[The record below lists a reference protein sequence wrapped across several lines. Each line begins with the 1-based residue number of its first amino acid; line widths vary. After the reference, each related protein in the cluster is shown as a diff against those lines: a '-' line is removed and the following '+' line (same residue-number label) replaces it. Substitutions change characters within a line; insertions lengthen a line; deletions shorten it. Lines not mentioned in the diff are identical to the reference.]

1 MNERELTPPA
11 FGNKIND
18 LLHTGVLKSF
28 DWNNWRKSA
37 EWKIFVA
44 GYNAA
49 VEKCNNKIKSQYNM
63 GESIYRIFGGDKE

>member
-1 MNERELTPPA
+1 MEHELTPLA

-18 LLHTGVLKSF
+18 LLHAKVLENF
-28 DWNNWRKSA
+28 DWNNWRKSP

-49 VEKCNNKIKSQYNM
+49 VEKVNDKVKSQYNL
-63 GESIYRIFGGDKE
+63 GESTYRIFGGDKE